1 MSRAITD
8 TAVLIG
14 LSPEGK
20 CVYSESI
27 PLGEYWD
34 GDHAWD
40 DGATVISLRLEKLKG
55 YLFDDAGE
63 LFQEFES
70 TFDLANGV
78 FLKGWARHADG
89 TFQEHKA

>member
-1 MSRAITD
+1 MSRAIKD
-8 TAVLIG
+8 TAILIG

-27 PLGEYWD
+27 PLGDYWD

-40 DGATVISLRLEKLKG
+40 DDASVISLRLEKLKG
-55 YLFDDAGE
+55 YLFDESGE

-70 TFDLANGV
+70 TFDLESGV
-78 FLKGWARHADG
+78 FLKGWARDG
-89 TFQEHKA
+89 NGKLQEHKP

>member
-20 CVYSESI
+20 CVYSDSI
-27 PLGEYWD
+27 PLHEYWD
-34 GDHAWD
+34 GEHTWD
-40 DGATVISLRLEKLKG
+40 DDKTVIGLRLEKLRG
-55 YLFDDAGE
+55 YLFDDSGE
-63 LFQEFES
+63 LLQEFET
-70 TFDLANGV
+70 TFDLSTGI